1 MKLIIHELGDITE
14 VIVDGNI
21 LQENI
26 STLKT
31 RLHDLVDNGKLK
43 IVLNLVAV
51 SYLSSMGLAVI
62 VDVKNRLAELK
73 GDLKIALVNQ
83 LIKNLLMITNLYKKI
98 ESFDT
103 LEEALDS
110 FS

>member
-14 VIVDGNI
+14 VIIDGNV

-26 STLKT
+26 AVLRT
-31 RLHDLVDNGKLK
+31 RLHDLVDNGKHKLV
-43 IVLNLVAV
+43 INLVAV
-51 SYLSSMGLAVI
+51 NYLSSMGLAVI
-62 VDVKNRLAELK
+62 VDIKNRVSGLK
-73 GDLKIALVNQ
+73 GDLKLALANH
-83 LIKNLLMITNLYKKI
+83 LISNLLVITNLHKKI

-103 LEEALDS
+103 LEEALKS